1 MNFSAYSIRSPI
13 PAIMLFILLS
23 IAGLLAFKSMAVQ
36 DFPDIDLPTVTV
48 SAVLDGTAPAQ
59 METEVARKIEDAVA
73 SLQGVRHIV
82 TDVRDG
88 TVSINVWFELEK
100 NSAEAMDDVRNA
112 VARVRA
118 DLPGE
123 MRDPSITKSSTNG
136 RAVLTLTAASER
148 LDQTDLSWFVDNAV
162 AKRLLVDNITAE
174 AARFKKLLPAY
185 QSNPDLFTQSRL
197 IESMGRV
204 FTNAQDKMFL
214 PTTADGKPVELRLL
228 LNREPPKSKME
239 EAKP

>member
-13 PAIMLFILLS
+13 PPIMLFILLS

-88 TVSINVWFELEK
+88 TVSINV
-100 NSAEAMDDVRNA
+100 V
-112 VARVRA
+112 
-118 DLPGE
+118 
-123 MRDPSITKSSTNG
+123 
-136 RAVLTLTAASER
+136 
-148 LDQTDLSWFVDNAV
+148 
-162 AKRLLVDNITAE
+162 
-174 AARFKKLLPAY
+174 
-185 QSNPDLFTQSRL
+185 
-197 IESMGRV
+197 
-204 FTNAQDKMFL
+204 
-214 PTTADGKPVELRLL
+214 
-228 LNREPPKSKME
+228 
-239 EAKP
+239 